1 MARVAAKEK
10 EIDRLKAKL
19 EAELDESK
27 DKVKLN
33 PKQKEA
39 LRKLKNFLKVTV
51 GTVVL
56 QIKYL

>member
-33 PKQKEA
+33 PKEKEA
-39 LRKLKNFLKVTV
+39 LRKLKIFLK
-51 GTVVL
+51 
-56 QIKYL
+56 